1 MNTTQCA
8 QFEASLDQRP
18 DGPWPEPAA
27 SHLHSCPQC
36 RALCEELDAIRA
48 AGRDLGANEP
58 EPPAHLWALLRD
70 QLDTEGLIRETKQ
83 PGWFSGWLGFSP
95 RFAVGGA
102 CVALLAVAGS
112 LVGFGSGSAPALQLN
127 RVRLNVS
134 ITGRPL
140 NADLNK
146 TLDGDLERV
155 VASLSQRNAPLAMSV
170 RQNIGV
176 VDNLIALCEKSVREN
191 PDNPMAREYLYGAYE
206 QKASLLAAAIDRS
219 TLENR

>member
-1 MNTTQCA
+1 MNTTQCM

-27 SHLHSCPQC
+27 SHLDSCPQC

-48 AGRDLGANEP
+48 AGRELGANEP
-58 EPPAHLWALLRD
+58 EPPAHLWVLLRD
-70 QLDTEGLIRETKQ
+70 QLDTEGLIRETNQ
-83 PGWFSGWLGFSP
+83 RGWFAGWLGFSP

-112 LVGFGSGSAPALQLN
+112 LVGFRSGSAPTMQLD
-127 RVRLNVS
+127 RVRPNVS

-140 NADLNK
+140 TADLNK

-155 VASLSQRNAPLAMSV
+155 VASLSQKNAPLAMSV
-170 RQNIGV
+170 RENLGV